1 MKKDMIF
8 KRYFKSAAAFVIAA
22 VMVLG
27 VSSCDLS
34 QIDSQTQARV
44 SETVEQV
51 PEFSDEPYVVIN
63 DNEPEFTES
72 EKETTESFE
81 EYSDLDRYGRCGV
94 AFANVSQETMP
105 TEDRGSIGSVKP
117 TGWHTVRYDDLI
129 SDRYLYNRCH
139 LIGFQLTGENAN
151 EENLITG
158 TRYMNVEGMLPFEDE
173 VADYVDDTGNHV
185 LYRVTPIFEDDDM
198 VAIGVQMEAY
208 SVEDDGRGVCFN
220 VFCYNDQPGI
230 TIDYATGDSHR
241 SGEGAGDA
249 GSSDSKD
256 ANKEQK
262 YVLNTN
268 SHKFHKPTC
277 GGVEDIKAKNKK
289 KITTT
294 KAKLEEQGYEP
305 CGRCRP

>member
-139 LIGFQLTGENAN
+139 LIGFQLTGE
-151 EENLITG
+151 
-158 TRYMNVEGMLPFEDE
+158 
-173 VADYVDDTGNHV
+173 
-185 LYRVTPIFEDDDM
+185 
-198 VAIGVQMEAY
+198 
-208 SVEDDGRGVCFN
+208 
-220 VFCYNDQPGI
+220 
-230 TIDYATGDSHR
+230 
-241 SGEGAGDA
+241 
-249 GSSDSKD
+249 
-256 ANKEQK
+256 
-262 YVLNTN
+262 
-268 SHKFHKPTC
+268 
-277 GGVEDIKAKNKK
+277 KK
-289 KITTT
+289 TS
-294 KAKLEEQGYEP
+294 
-305 CGRCRP
+305 